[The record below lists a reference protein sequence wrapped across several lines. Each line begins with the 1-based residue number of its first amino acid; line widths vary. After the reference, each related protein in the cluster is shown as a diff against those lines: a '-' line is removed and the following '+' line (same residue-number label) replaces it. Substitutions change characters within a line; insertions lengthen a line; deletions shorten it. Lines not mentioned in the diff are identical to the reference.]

1 MPDDEPKQDDI
12 PADPATQSGFKV
24 STAPVE
30 DPAKPAVPTMKLT
43 ADNPDNDAAGLSAK
57 VPPKPQSPA
66 SEDTVES
73 AVEKK
78 KDDKKDENDDGKV
91 EQKDD
96 PYKAKFKDI
105 ETVPKGDTD
114 AAKLKDAVMKTN
126 SNLSAVVHNFREAYK
141 EIKDSPDSLKDQVKD
156 SLHLTDGAKK
166 VFDGLKGAI
175 NRARNALSPK
185 PPSPDNTG
193 STKEDDPKDGADNS
207 PAPKTP
213 GPGETAND
221 VDPKLTKQ
229 MGKVDNESVDVA
241 QSATSLPDKSTP
253 GAPRDSTTFAASEQL
268 ANAPAFDSIAKD
280 KPIPEPK
287 PQLGDERGAKY
298 KM

>member
-1 MPDDEPKQDDI
+1 ME
-12 PADPATQSGFKV
+12 
-24 STAPVE
+24 
-30 DPAKPAVPTMKLT
+30 
-43 ADNPDNDAAGLSAK
+43 ND
-57 VPPKPQSPA
+57 
-66 SEDTVES
+66 
-73 AVEKK
+73 
-78 KDDKKDENDDGKV
+78 DDGKV

-141 EIKDSPDSLKDQVKD
+141 EIKDNPDSLKDQVKD

-185 PPSPDNTG
+185 PPSPENT
-193 STKEDDPKDGADNS
+193 SPAKEDDAKDAADNS
-207 PAPKTP
+207 PTLKTP

-221 VDPKLTKQ
+221 VDPKLTNQ
-229 MGKVDNESVDVA
+229 MGKVDNESVDAA

-253 GAPRDSTTFAASEQL
+253 GAPTDSTTFAASEKL
-268 ANAPAFDSIAKD
+268 ANARGFDSITEN
-280 KPIPEPK
+280 KPAPTPDIK
-287 PQLGDERGAKY
+287 PGDEKGAKY